1 MLEITPDINNTSEF
15 EFNNLNVVH
24 NGTDIE
30 ILEYGQLNTSL
41 TGDADVGLGTYS
53 AAFVGSN
60 LEIRFHPRSGVGIGT
75 TGVINTIQV
84 GLTTAGITGIGT
96 VDMKHARIEG
106 RTTSISSSGTPGIHT
121 VASYPDTYDV
131 AYLLLS
137 CRYFKSISDGRGHRC

>member
-53 AAFVGSN
+53 A
-60 LEIRFHPRSGVGIGT
+60 
-75 TGVINTIQV
+75 
-84 GLTTAGITGIGT
+84 GLLDQTL
-96 VDMKHARIEG
+96 K
-106 RTTSISSSGTPGIHT
+106 
-121 VASYPDTYDV
+121 
-131 AYLLLS
+131 
-137 CRYFKSISDGRGHRC
+137 